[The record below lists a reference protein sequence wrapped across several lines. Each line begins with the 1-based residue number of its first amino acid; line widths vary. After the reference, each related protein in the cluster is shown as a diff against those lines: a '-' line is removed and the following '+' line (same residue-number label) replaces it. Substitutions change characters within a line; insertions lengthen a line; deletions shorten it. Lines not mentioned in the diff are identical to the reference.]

1 MKHFFKNTMDIHQ
14 KFISNFHKYINNI
27 KKFSK
32 NVRLLMLAAMVSYMA
47 FGIFSVNFNL
57 YIISLGITPDN
68 LGNILSAAPFAS
80 MLASIPLGFIAEKLG
95 YRKIFLF
102 IYTVSGVGLL
112 AQVVT
117 ANVAIITAA
126 AFVTGLASSGNFV
139 IRLPFLSSNV
149 EDADRTFVFSIDAF
163 LGGVMIA
170 IGALMAGYLP
180 NLFLLITQNITLAY
194 RYTLLLSG
202 GLTLLALI
210 PVFMIVDHQHTQK
223 RNISLSPYLWGVDKF
238 TIKSALIEFFLGFTH
253 GLIVPFINIF
263 FLFFLNTTREYY
275 SWVEAVAF
283 IPVIS
288 ATLLGPLLAMRFGNI
303 KTIIFS
309 RFFIP
314 IALLSFILPFGPFI
328 GTASYLSYRA
338 IFSMSQSLWFAF
350 AMATVS
356 NKSKAALSAWLQ
368 ITFQVGIILAAQITG
383 ALLNQANFTL
393 PFILA
398 ASGAVVSSFLTWFLI
413 YPYRDNRQAAS
424 LIEKATGGL

>member
-1 MKHFFKNTMDIHQ
+1 MQLHLKI
-14 KFISNFHKYINNI
+14 ISNVNKYISNI

-47 FGIFSVNFNL
+47 FGIFGVNFNL
-57 YIISLGITPDN
+57 YIISLGITPN
-68 LGNILSAAPFAS
+68 SLGNILSAAPFAS

-95 YRKIFLF
+95 YRKVFLF
-102 IYTVSGVGLL
+102 IYLVSGVGLL
-112 AQVVT
+112 AQVAT
-117 ANVAIITAA
+117 ANVAIITIA
-126 AFVTGLASSGNFV
+126 AFITGLASSGNFV
-139 IRLPFLSSNV
+139 IRLPFLSSNI

-163 LGGVMIA
+163 IGGIMMA
-170 IGALMAGYLP
+170 IGALIAGYLP
-180 NLFLLITQNITLAY
+180 NLFQLVTPNITLAY

-210 PVFMIVDHQHTQK
+210 PVVMIVDHQHTEK
-223 RNISLSPYLWGVDKF
+223 RHISLAPYLWGVDKF
-238 TIKSALIEFFLGFTH
+238 IVKSALIEFFLGFTH

-275 SWVEAVAF
+275 SWVEAVTF

-288 ATLLGPLLAMRFGNI
+288 ASLIGPLLAMKYGNI

-309 RFFIP
+309 RFIIP
-314 IALLSFILPFGPFI
+314 IALLSFILPLSPI
-328 GTASYLSYRA
+328 VGTGSYLSYRA

-350 AMATVS
+350 AMAAVT

-368 ITFQVGIILAAQITG
+368 ITFQIGIILAAQITG
-383 ALLNQANFTL
+383 SLLNQANFTL

-413 YPYRDNRQAAS
+413 YPYRDGLKPVSRVK
-424 LIEKATGGL
+424 KATGDL